1 MANGP
6 TPVGSRRPS
15 NQAGAPM
22 TVSEAMQEEAWI
34 SCEKIDELLND
45 KISILAC
52 TDGSDQCTCGL
63 EMCLRGF
70 TMTDRATKLDI
81 VHFYDDSKTYLP
93 PRLRRDAIQADV
105 EAKCTSYLPQSRY
118 SIRFRP
124 KPTGKKVG
132 QELCTMIEQ
141 QNTSFVCLGFKG
153 RSGRKDKHIVGS
165 NVMEVMQRGKC
176 SAIIFRT
183 ENPKELPINRPT
195 RFLVSASLNVAATK
209 AFVDAL
215 RLSKK
220 GDEIHVVYIRPF
232 LESHSAETAR
242 TLALREKYDG
252 FFAGLKD
259 SEAWPSGKMSKFGDR
274 DVKLVFAP
282 QGMGEGIVEALV
294 RYAENWEA
302 DFVLVGTNALRV
314 NSGKEYLG
322 SISLQIAME
331 FEGNVVVSNYM
342 PTPEQQEKWQ
352 QRQQAKRQSVAS

>member
-1 MANGP
+1 
-6 TPVGSRRPS
+6 
-15 NQAGAPM
+15 M
-22 TVSEAMQEEAWI
+22 TLSESMQEEAWI
-34 SCEKIDELLND
+34 DCDKIDEMLND
-45 KISILAC
+45 KITLLAC
-52 TDGSDQCTCGL
+52 TDGSDQCSCGL

-70 TMTDRATKLDI
+70 TMTDRATKLEI

-93 PRLRRDAIQADV
+93 PKLRRDAIQADV

-118 SIRFRP
+118 SIKFRP
-124 KPTGKKVG
+124 KPKGKKVG
-132 QELCTMIEQ
+132 QELCDMIQ
-141 QNTSFVCLGFKG
+141 QQHASFVCMGFKG

-176 SAIIFRT
+176 SAIIFRS
-183 ENPKELPINRPT
+183 EDPKELPINRPA

-232 LESHSAETAR
+232 LESHDAETAR
-242 TLALREKYDG
+242 TLALREKYEG
-252 FFAGLKD
+252 FFSGIKNSQD
-259 SEAWPSGKMSKFGDR
+259 WPSGKMAKFGDR

-282 QGMGEGIVEALV
+282 QGVGEGIVDALV
-294 RYAENWEA
+294 RYADNWEA

-314 NSGKEYLG
+314 ESGKEFLG

-342 PTPEQQEKWQ
+342 PSSEQQEKLQ
-352 QRQQAKRQSVAS
+352 QRKGSKVQ